1 MYRGCPYA
9 GKPFRANFL
18 SICFAYQCLERNA
31 LNFLVY
37 VLHTNVRKR
46 NALNFLLFR
55 NDVYDDNSD
64 AVIIILLLN
73 YATKR
78 FSECDF
84 FIFHHYLLVFFGF
97 GS

>member
-9 GKPFRANFL
+9 GKPFWANLFKYMFC
-18 SICFAYQCLERNA
+18 IPMFGKECIE
-31 LNFLVY
+31 FLVY
-37 VLHTNVRKR
+37 VLHTNVWKR
-46 NALNFLLFR
+46 NELNFLLFG

-64 AVIIILLLN
+64 VVIIILLLN